1 MMHVSQKSRY
11 ALRSLFELARR
22 EGDGPTRISDI
33 AEAQAIPPRFLEVIL
48 NQLRQAGFV
57 RSVRGA
63 HGGYV
68 LARSPREITVGEM
81 MRLIEGPLIPLDC
94 TGNDAQT
101 DCPFYGDCVF
111 QVMWERAGEALATVY
126 DSTSFQDLLDDDE
139 KRKLKVDALSY
150 AI

>member
-33 AEAQAIPPRFLEVIL
+33 AEAQGIPPRFLEVIL

-57 RSVRGA
+57 RSIRGA
-63 HGGYV
+63 HGGYD
-68 LARSPREITVGEM
+68 LARAPREITVGEM
-81 MRLIEGPLIPLDC
+81 MRLTDGPLTPLDC
-94 TGNDAQT
+94 TGHGAQT
-101 DCPFYGDCVF
+101 DCPLCGDCVF
-111 QVMWERAGEALATVY
+111 QAMWERAGDALAAVY
-126 DSTSFQDLLDDDE
+126 DSTSLQDLLDEDE
-139 KRKLKVDALSY
+139 KRKLRVDALSY

>member
-11 ALRSLFELARR
+11 ALRALFELSRR
-22 EGDGPTRISDI
+22 EGDGPVRIVDI

-48 NQLRQAGFV
+48 NQLRQAGLV

-68 LARSPREITVGEM
+68 LARAPRDITVGEM
-81 MRLIEGPLIPLDC
+81 MRLTEGPLLPLDC
-94 TGNDAQT
+94 TGEDAQT
-101 DCPFYGDCVF
+101 ACPLYGDCVF
-111 QVMWERAGEALATVY
+111 QDMWERAGDALAAVY
-126 DSTSFQDLLDDDE
+126 DSTTFQVLLDEDE
-139 KRKLKVDALSY
+139 KRKLKVDSLSY